1 MPTIHN
7 ASTTRITSRIKSV
20 TMILPLVHAKRKTD
34 AMIPSARQHTQGNP
48 PMKDGTARQ
57 HHTRRL
63 GSVRLATLALLPLA
77 LASTAQTSVTS
88 STSGTQLAALG
99 TTPFAG
105 TPADDTT
112 VQASRQVAYVPP
124 PRNTVPLA
132 PGFDVHQFETIAQAL
147 VANQRVPGL
156 ALAIV
161 KDGRILT
168 ARGYGITDV
177 RAAEP
182 VDAHTVFRLASLS
195 KAFAGTLTGLL
206 VSEGALRW

>member
-34 AMIPSARQHTQGNP
+34 VMIPSARQHTQGIP

-63 GSVRLATLALLPLA
+63 GSVRLATLALLLPLA
-77 LASTAQTSVTS
+77 LASTAQTSVTA

-105 TPADDTT
+105 TPA
-112 VQASRQVAYVPP
+112 
-124 PRNTVPLA
+124 
-132 PGFDVHQFETIAQAL
+132 
-147 VANQRVPGL
+147 
-156 ALAIV
+156 
-161 KDGRILT
+161 
-168 ARGYGITDV
+168 
-177 RAAEP
+177 
-182 VDAHTVFRLASLS
+182 
-195 KAFAGTLTGLL
+195 
-206 VSEGALRW
+206 